1 MAPSAGRPVGQDDS
15 RWEKVVDAAI
25 RVFDRKGYSAAT
37 VQDIADEAGIVKGTL
52 YYYVRAKED
61 LLFKII
67 TDVQEQLLPQLSAI
81 RSLDVSAEEKLRT
94 FVTWYVKHTIENRK
108 IIGIFLRDFDSL
120 SPRRRREVTKERDVY
135 DLFIRDVLAE
145 GQRTGEFR
153 DDFDLHIVDFS
164 IFGMIHWVYRWYSE
178 AGTCTPDEIARD
190 MSNMVVRIV
199 TAGHP
204 PG

>member
-1 MAPSAGRPVGQDDS
+1 MPSSAGRPVGSDDN
-15 RWEKVVDAAI
+15 RWEKVVDAAV
-25 RVFDRKGYSAAT
+25 RVFDRKGYKSAT

-67 TDVQEQLLPQLSAI
+67 SNVQEQLLPQLSAI
-81 RSLDVSAEEKLRT
+81 SALEVSAEEKLRT

-120 SPRRRREVTKERDVY
+120 SPRRRREITKERDVY
-135 DLFIRDVLAE
+135 DQFLRDVLAE

-153 DDFDLHIVDFS
+153 PDFDLHIVDFS
-164 IFGMIHWVYRWYSE
+164 IFGMIHWVYRWYSDS
-178 AGTCTPDEIARD
+178 GTLSADDIARD

-199 TAGHP
+199 SSRND
-204 PG
+204 

>member
-1 MAPSAGRPVGQDDS
+1 MASSAGRPVASDDN
-15 RWEKVVDAAI
+15 RWEQVVAAAV
-25 RVFDRKGYSAAT
+25 RVFDRKGYAAAT

-67 TDVQEQLLPQLSAI
+67 SNVQEQLLPQLAAI
-81 RSLDVSAEEKLRT
+81 TELDVSAEEKLRT

-120 SPRRRREVTKERDVY
+120 SPRRRREITKDRDVY
-135 DLFIRDVLAE
+135 DQFLRDVLAQ
-145 GQRTGEFR
+145 GQQTGEFR
-153 DDFDLHIVDFS
+153 SDFDLHIVDFS
-164 IFGMIHWVYRWYSE
+164 IFGMIHWVYRWYNAS
-178 AGTCTPDEIARD
+178 GTLTPDEIARD

-199 TAGHP
+199 SSRDD
-204 PG
+204 